1 MVTDDELKQTFDPVF
16 ADIRTRA
23 TVADSFLDRNLYRVY
38 MATLWSNVVLTPDQV
53 GIEADDLEA
62 LHDLVLEE
70 MANAI
75 GGNDSMV
82 ELYQFISSKD
92 GEGAMQQ
99 AQITQTHKDL
109 LNYFASMIIDPEGHK
124 RWMDHIRDTQSQP

>member
-23 TVADSFLDRNLYRVY
+23 TVADSFADRNLYRVY

-70 MANAI
+70 MASVI
-75 GGNDSMV
+75 GGNDSMKD
-82 ELYQFISSKD
+82 LYQFISSKE
-92 GEGAMQQ
+92 GEFAMQQ

-109 LNYFASMIIDPEGHK
+109 LNYFASMILDPEGHK
-124 RWMDHIRDTQSQP
+124 RWMAHIRDTQS